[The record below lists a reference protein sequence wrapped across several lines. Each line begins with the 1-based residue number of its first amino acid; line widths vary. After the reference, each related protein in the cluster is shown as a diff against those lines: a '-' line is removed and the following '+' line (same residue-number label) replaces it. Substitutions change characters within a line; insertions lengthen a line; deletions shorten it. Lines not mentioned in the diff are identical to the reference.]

1 MDDPNG
7 TAARRTA
14 AVSRINTEQ
23 DYQVRYW
30 TQESGVT
37 AEQLREAVERVG
49 SSADRVREHLRQ
61 VGR

>member
-1 MDDPNG
+1 MDVPNG
-7 TAARRTA
+7 TAGPQDLR
-14 AVSRINTEQ
+14 RINTDE
-23 DYQVRYW
+23 DYQARYW
-30 TQESGVT
+30 TQECGVT

>member
-7 TAARRTA
+7 TAAPLDR
-14 AVSRINTEQ
+14 SRINTEQ